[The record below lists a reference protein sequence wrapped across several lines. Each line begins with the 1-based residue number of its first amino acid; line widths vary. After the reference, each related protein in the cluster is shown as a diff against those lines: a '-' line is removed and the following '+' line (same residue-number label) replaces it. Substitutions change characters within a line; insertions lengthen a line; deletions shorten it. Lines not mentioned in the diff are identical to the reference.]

1 MVKTQIKPH
10 AVAFRTLRKLTPT
23 HLRGFYRDKM
33 NAGFSPGTVGLIHA
47 ANRMACEAQARART
61 IRNNPASD
69 VKPPRKVG
77 REMGVL
83 KAEQVRRLLDTVL
96 GSRYEG
102 IIVLGACCALR
113 RGEALSIR

>member
-1 MVKTQIKPH
+1 MVRTQIKPH
-10 AVAFRTLRKLTPT
+10 AVASRTLRKLTPT

-33 NAGFSPGTVGLIHA
+33 NAGLSPGTVGLIHA